1 MRAPCSSRLPIACT
15 AIILA
20 SASISPAWAFLGFFK
35 KTDKTVAPNNAE
47 LQSQEATAMVL
58 LRDGRAAQSAG
69 DGGKASKIYDSI
81 VEKYRFTNSASE
93 AAFAKATIVR
103 VNGKLDDAFDA
114 FQIFIDRYRQSP
126 RFPDAIQQQYEIAE
140 EAKGGKKQRS
150 LILLPMKL
158 GSEEVIKLYQ
168 QIIKNAPYGKFAPL
182 AQFSIA
188 EIYQEKGDK
197 AKATQAFQTVVDNYP
212 SSKEASEAQFR
223 IGAISNIAANKT
235 QDSSNLVQTRD
246 ALQTYVATN
255 PSGDR
260 ASEAQAILSQV
271 DATEAARSLEVAKFY
286 EKSGKPKAAAIYYNE
301 ALKYGTPEASAE
313 ARDRLA
319 SLAKEFPEELV
330 DVKSNPSN
338 NYTVPAA
345 MDLRSRDDYAG
356 PPAPEL
362 ARLSQKPKM
371 RKENEA
377 FMPIPLQ
384 EPDLPTRPTGAP
396 APGSLLPPVIAPGD
410 KPLLLP
416 VPPAPTSAPAA
427 PPVPPAPAPEA
438 PPAKSN

>member
-1 MRAPCSSRLPIACT
+1 MRAPCSSRLPVACA
-15 AIILA
+15 AIVLA
-20 SASISPAWAFLGFFK
+20 SGCFTPAWAFLGFLK
-35 KTDKTVAPNNAE
+35 KTDKTVAPDNAQ
-47 LQSQEATAMVL
+47 LQSQEAAAAAM
-58 LRDGRAAQSAG
+58 LREGRDAQSAG
-69 DGGKASKIYDSI
+69 DGSKASRIYESI
-81 VEKYRFTNSASE
+81 EKQYRFTNSASE
-93 AAFAKATIVR
+93 ASYANATIVR
-103 VNGKLDDAFDA
+103 ANGKLNDAFDA
-114 FQIFIDRYRQSP
+114 FQSFIDRHRQSP
-126 RFPDAIQQQYEIAE
+126 RFSDAVQQQYEIAE
-140 EAKGGKKQRS
+140 EAKGGKKERS
-150 LILLPMKL
+150 LILLPMKM
-158 GSEEVIKLYQ
+158 GTEDVIKLYQ

-188 EIYQEKGDK
+188 EIHQEKGDK
-197 AKATQAFQTVVDNYP
+197 DKATKAFQAVVDNYP

-271 DATEAARSLEVAKFY
+271 SATEAARSLEVAKFY

-313 ARDRLA
+313 ARERIA
-319 SLAKEFPEELV
+319 ALAKDFPEELV

-345 MDLRSRDDYAG
+345 MDLRGRDDYAG

-362 ARLSQKPKM
+362 
-371 RKENEA
+371 
-377 FMPIPLQ
+377 
-384 EPDLPTRPTGAP
+384 
-396 APGSLLPPVIAPGD
+396 PV
-410 KPLLLP
+410 
-416 VPPAPTSAPAA
+416 
-427 PPVPPAPAPEA
+427 
-438 PPAKSN
+438 